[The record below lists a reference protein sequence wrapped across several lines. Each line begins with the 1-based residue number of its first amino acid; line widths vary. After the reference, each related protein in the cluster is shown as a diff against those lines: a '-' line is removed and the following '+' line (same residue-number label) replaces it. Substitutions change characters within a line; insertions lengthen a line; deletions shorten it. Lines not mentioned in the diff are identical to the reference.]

1 MQKIILAAAITG
13 LTVASCMHRSS
24 DNFFSDHGRKST
36 ISVNNGFNNLK
47 IEYAGEVTFTDDE
60 KGIAGISNEGYVKFK
75 HNRKKL
81 FAESDGHG
89 GVRYELYNGM
99 SRVNV
104 NGDGRDFIAEAVRT
118 MINHG
123 IDAKGR
129 VARLYQKG
137 GTAAVLNKV
146 DEVESAYVKQ
156 IYLDFLLSNS
166 TLSVNEKMIVAQSI
180 ASIDGADYEKS
191 QLLEKYAGQFNNAEL
206 NQAFLVAVKSING
219 NYEKSKVLQAAVK
232 EMAPGQSAKGMLIA
246 SKSINANYEKSNVL
260 KTLLESPAK
269 LDDESIPVLVE
280 VVSGIDAGYEK
291 SEVIKSLLSRSE
303 LSAPVIEA
311 CIKIT
316 STINGNYEKAELL
329 KMIAHK
335 PLTDN
340 NTWIRLI
347 QAAAQIDANYEKSNV
362 LIAIAAGMP
371 TDSAVKEAY
380 LSAAKTIESEY
391 EYGETMKAIR

>member
-13 LTVASCMHRSS
+13 LSITSCMHRSA
-24 DNFFSDHGRKST
+24 DNFFSDHGNKTT
-36 ISVNNGFNNLK
+36 ISINNGFNNLK
-47 IEYAGEVTFTDDE
+47 IEFAGEVTFTDDE
-60 KGIAGISNEGYVKFK
+60 KGIESISPDRFVKYK
-75 HNRKKL
+75 YNRKKL

-89 GVRYELYNGM
+89 GVRYELYSGM

-104 NGDGRDFIAEAVRT
+104 NGDGRDFIAEAVKS
-118 MINHG
+118 MLNHG
-123 IDAKGR
+123 VDAKGR
-129 VARLYQKG
+129 VARLYKKG
-137 GTAAVLNKV
+137 GAVVVLNKV
-146 DEVESAYVKQ
+146 DEMESAYVKQ
-156 IYLDFLLSNS
+156 LYLDFLLANG

-232 EMAPGQSAKGMLIA
+232 EMAPGQSAKGMLLA
-246 SKSINANYEKSNVL
+246 SESINANYEKSNVL
-260 KTLLESPAK
+260 KSLLESPAI
-269 LDDESIPVLVE
+269 LDDESIPVLIK

-291 SEVIKSLLSRSE
+291 SEVIKSILSRSD
-303 LSAPVIEA
+303 LNTSAYEA

-329 KMIAHK
+329 KLVAKK
-335 PLTDN
+335 PLPDN
-340 NTWIRLI
+340 TTWNRLI

-371 TDSAVKEAY
+371 ADNTVKEAY
-380 LSAAKTIESEY
+380 LAAAKTIESEY
-391 EYGETMKAIR
+391 EYQQTIKAIR

>member
-13 LTVASCMHRSS
+13 LTVTSCMHRSS
-24 DNFFSDHGRKST
+24 DNFFNDQGRKST

-60 KGIAGISNEGYVKFK
+60 KGIAGISNDGYVKFK

-104 NGDGRDFIAEAVRT
+104 NGDGRDFIAEAVKT

-146 DEVESAYVKQ
+146 DEMESAYVKQ
-156 IYLDFLLSNS
+156 VYLDFLLANS

-191 QLLEKYAGQFNNAEL
+191 QLLEKYAAQFNNAEL
-206 NQAFLVAVKSING
+206 NQAFMVAVKSING

-232 EMAPGQSAKGMLIA
+232 EMTPGQSAKGILIA
-246 SKSINANYEKSNVL
+246 SESINANYEKSNVL
-260 KTLLESPAK
+260 KSLLESSAVI
-269 LDDESIPVLVE
+269 DNESIPVLIE
-280 VVSGIDAGYEK
+280 VVSGIDGGYEK
-291 SEVIKSLLSRSE
+291 SEVLKSMLSRKD
-303 LSAPVIEA
+303 LNASAYEA
-311 CIKIT
+311 CIKII

-329 KMIAHK
+329 KLVAKK
-335 PLTDN
+335 PLPEN

-362 LIAIAAGMP
+362 LITIASGMP
-371 TDSAVKEAY
+371 ADNTVKEAY
-380 LSAAKTIESEY
+380 LAAAKTIEGEY